1 MLDSFRTN
9 MKGFALGITIVIG
22 AIFVL
27 SGTGTALLSG
37 SGADAALVVNGAT
50 ITELEVAR
58 AISSQKQRI
67 LNENEGLDPA
77 VLSDEIMRP
86 GAIEQLITQELF
98 KQASIGQNLTL
109 SQQDITNI
117 ILDIDGFQSD
127 GKFDQNMYR
136 FAIQRQGYTSAM
148 FGDVLKNDAVVQQL
162 VAGISSTAF
171 TTNTELSALAGVT
184 EQQRD
189 YYYLKLPIEG
199 IEKAVQLSDKQITG
213 YYENNLDVFTTAPEV
228 RIDYIELN
236 SELLMDASA
245 ITENKV
251 LARFE
256 EEVGNRNMAESRQA
270 AHILLSESTAEVVEE
285 IQAKIDV
292 GVEFAVLAKD
302 YSEDFGSAE
311 SGGDLG
317 YTSGETFPEAFEKAL
332 AELEVGQISGP
343 VNTDAGTHFI
353 KLLDIQQESYE
364 LSEQRSRIERE
375 LIQESTSDL
384 LVEKLQNLKELSFN
398 AESLAEVA
406 ADVGL
411 ELKTSEAFP
420 QSGGGGVAAFPAVV
434 KAAFSTEVVNDQY
447 ASEVLELGND
457 RYLVLKLNEYIAARQ
472 QELPEVRERVVQLVT
487 DDVSK
492 NQLAEQGGALLARVM
507 AGESVETVAKS
518 ENLSWQVVIDGTRRN
533 TDSDAEIGQKV
544 FSLPKPVAESVVESF
559 YLSNGDFVVASLT
572 GVTEGRLDR
581 LTKQQKASLVAA
593 ATVSRGSR
601 DLAAYE
607 QSLLAKATIEK

>member
-9 MKGFALGITIVIG
+9 KRGSALGIVIVIG
-22 AIFVL
+22 AIFAF
-27 SGTGTALLSG
+27 SGTGSLLTVANIDTAI
-37 SGADAALVVNGAT
+37 VVNDVNVS
-50 ITELEVAR
+50 ENDVVR
-58 AISSQKQRI
+58 AILNQKNQI
-67 LNENEGLDPA
+67 LSENEGLDPA
-77 VLSDEIMRP
+77 VLSDEMMRP

-117 ILDIDGFQSD
+117 ILGIESFQSD

-162 VAGISSTAF
+162 VAGISATAF

-189 YYYLKLPIEG
+189 YYYLRLPIEG
-199 IEKAVQLSDKQITG
+199 IEKAVQLSDTQIAG

-236 SELLMDASA
+236 SDLLMDASA

-256 EEVGNRNMAESRQA
+256 EEVGNRDMAESRQA
-270 AHILLSESTAEVVEE
+270 AHILLSESTDEVVEE
-285 IQAKIDV
+285 IQAKIDA
-292 GVEFAVLAKD
+292 GVEFTVLAKD

-332 AELEVGQISGP
+332 AGLEVGQISGP
-343 VNTDAGTHFI
+343 VNTDSGTHFI
-353 KLLDIQQESYE
+353 KLLDVQQESYE
-364 LSEQRSRIERE
+364 LSEQRARIERE

-398 AESLAEVA
+398 AESLADVA

-411 ELKTSEAFP
+411 ELETSEAFP

-472 QELPEVRERVVQLVT
+472 QELPEVRERVIQLVT
-487 DDVSK
+487 DEVSK

-533 TDSDAEIGQKV
+533 TSSDAEIGQKV

-581 LTKQQKASLVAA
+581 LTTQQKASLVAA

-607 QSLLAKATIEK
+607 QFLLAKATIEK

>member
-9 MKGFALGITIVIG
+9 MRGIALGIVIVIG
-22 AIFVL
+22 AIFAF
-27 SGTGTALLSG
+27 SGTGSLLTVANIDTAI
-37 SGADAALVVNGAT
+37 VVNDVNVSENDV
-50 ITELEVAR
+50 IR
-58 AISSQKQRI
+58 AISNQKRQI
-67 LNENEGLDPA
+67 LSENEGLDPA

-189 YYYLKLPIEG
+189 YYYLRLPIEG
-199 IEKAVQLSDKQITG
+199 IEKAVQLSDTQIAG

-236 SELLMDASA
+236 SDLLMDASA
-245 ITENKV
+245 VTENKV

-256 EEVGNRNMAESRQA
+256 EEVGNRDMAESRQA

-285 IQAKIDV
+285 IQAKIDA
-292 GVEFAVLAKD
+292 GVEFTVLAKD

-332 AELEVGQISGP
+332 AGLEVGQISGP

-353 KLLDIQQESYE
+353 KLLDVQQESYE
-364 LSEQRSRIERE
+364 LSEQRARIERE

-398 AESLAEVA
+398 AESLADVA

>member
-9 MKGFALGITIVIG
+9 MRGIALGIVIVIG
-22 AIFVL
+22 AIFAF
-27 SGTGTALLSG
+27 SGTGSLLTVANIDTAI
-37 SGADAALVVNGAT
+37 VVNDVNVSENDV
-50 ITELEVAR
+50 IR
-58 AISSQKQRI
+58 AISNQKRQI
-67 LNENEGLDPA
+67 LSENEGLDPA

-117 ILDIDGFQSD
+117 ILGIESFQSD

-171 TTNTELSALAGVT
+171 TTNTELFALAGVT

-189 YYYLKLPIEG
+189 YYYLRLPIEG
-199 IEKAVQLSDKQITG
+199 IEKAVQLSDTQIAG

-236 SELLMDASA
+236 SDLLMDASA

-256 EEVGNRNMAESRQA
+256 EEVGNRDMAESRQA

-285 IQAKIDV
+285 IQAKIDA
-292 GVEFAVLAKD
+292 GVEFTVLAKD

-332 AELEVGQISGP
+332 AGLEVGQISGP

-353 KLLDIQQESYE
+353 KLLDVQQESYE
-364 LSEQRSRIERE
+364 LSEQRARIERE

>member
-9 MKGFALGITIVIG
+9 MRGIALGIVIVIG
-22 AIFVL
+22 AIFAF
-27 SGTGTALLSG
+27 SGTGSLLTVANIDTAI
-37 SGADAALVVNGAT
+37 VVNDVNVS
-50 ITELEVAR
+50 ENDVVR
-58 AISSQKQRI
+58 AILNQKNQI
-67 LNENEGLDPA
+67 LSENEGLDPA
-77 VLSDEIMRP
+77 VLSDEMMRP

-117 ILDIDGFQSD
+117 ILGIESFQSD

-189 YYYLKLPIEG
+189 YYYLRLPIEG
-199 IEKAVQLSDKQITG
+199 IEKAVQLSDTQIAG

-236 SELLMDASA
+236 SDLLMDASA

-256 EEVGNRNMAESRQA
+256 EEVGNRDMAESRQA

-285 IQAKIDV
+285 IQAKIDA
-292 GVEFAVLAKD
+292 GVEFTVLAKD

-353 KLLDIQQESYE
+353 KLLDVQQESYE
-364 LSEQRSRIERE
+364 LSEQRARIERE

-398 AESLAEVA
+398 AESLADVA

-472 QELPEVRERVVQLVT
+472 QELPEVRERVIQLVT
-487 DDVSK
+487 DEVSK

-533 TDSDAEIGQKV
+533 TSSDAEIGQKV

-581 LTKQQKASLVAA
+581 LTTQQKASLVAA

>member
-9 MKGFALGITIVIG
+9 MRGIALGIVIVIG
-22 AIFVL
+22 DIFAF
-27 SGTGTALLSG
+27 SGTGSLLTVANIDTAI
-37 SGADAALVVNGAT
+37 VVNDVNVSENDV
-50 ITELEVAR
+50 IR
-58 AISSQKQRI
+58 AISNQKRQI
-67 LNENEGLDPA
+67 LSENEGLDPA
-77 VLSDEIMRP
+77 VLSDEMMRP
-86 GAIEQLITQELF
+86 GAIEQLITQELL

-148 FGDVLKNDAVVQQL
+148 FSDVLKNDAVVQQL

-199 IEKAVQLSDKQITG
+199 IEKAVQLSDTQITG
-213 YYENNLDVFTTAPEV
+213 YYEKNLDVFTTAPEV

-285 IQAKIDV
+285 IQAKIDA

-343 VNTDAGTHFI
+343 VRTDAGTHFI
-353 KLLDIQQESYE
+353 KLLDVQQKSYE
-364 LSEQRSRIERE
+364 LSEQRSRIELE

-420 QSGGGGVAAFPAVV
+420 QSGGGGVAAFPAVI

-492 NQLAEQGGALLARVM
+492 NQLAAQGGALLARVM

-581 LTKQQKASLVAA
+581 LTKQQKASLVGA

>member
-9 MKGFALGITIVIG
+9 MRGIALGIVIVIG
-22 AIFVL
+22 AIFAF
-27 SGTGTALLSG
+27 SGTGSLLTVANIDTAI
-37 SGADAALVVNGAT
+37 VVNDVNVS
-50 ITELEVAR
+50 ENDVVR
-58 AISSQKQRI
+58 AILNQKNQI
-67 LNENEGLDPA
+67 LSENEGLDPA
-77 VLSDEIMRP
+77 VLSDEMMRP

-117 ILDIDGFQSD
+117 ILGIESFQSD

-171 TTNTELSALAGVT
+171 TTNTELFALAGVT

-189 YYYLKLPIEG
+189 YYYLRLPIEG
-199 IEKAVQLSDKQITG
+199 IEKAVQLSDTQIAG

-236 SELLMDASA
+236 SDLLMDASA
-245 ITENKV
+245 VTENKV

-256 EEVGNRNMAESRQA
+256 EEVGNRDMAESRQA

-285 IQAKIDV
+285 IQAKIDA
-292 GVEFAVLAKD
+292 GVEFTVLAKD

-332 AELEVGQISGP
+332 AGLEVGQISGP

-353 KLLDIQQESYE
+353 KLLDVQQESYE
-364 LSEQRSRIERE
+364 LSEQRARIERE

-398 AESLAEVA
+398 AESLADVA

-472 QELPEVRERVVQLVT
+472 QELPEVRERVIQLVT
-487 DDVSK
+487 DEVSK

-533 TDSDAEIGQKV
+533 TSSDAEIGQKV

-581 LTKQQKASLVAA
+581 LTTQQKASLVAA

>member
-9 MKGFALGITIVIG
+9 MRGIALGIVIVIG
-22 AIFVL
+22 AIFAF
-27 SGTGTALLSG
+27 SGTGSLLTVANIDTAI
-37 SGADAALVVNGAT
+37 VVNDVNVSENDV
-50 ITELEVAR
+50 IR
-58 AISSQKQRI
+58 AISNQKRQI
-67 LNENEGLDPA
+67 LSENEGLDPA

-398 AESLAEVA
+398 AESLADVA

>member
-9 MKGFALGITIVIG
+9 MRGIALGIVIVIG
-22 AIFVL
+22 AIFAF
-27 SGTGTALLSG
+27 SGTGSLLTVANIDTAI
-37 SGADAALVVNGAT
+37 VVNDVNVSENDV
-50 ITELEVAR
+50 IR
-58 AISSQKQRI
+58 AISNQKRQI
-67 LNENEGLDPA
+67 LSENEGLDPA
-77 VLSDEIMRP
+77 VLSDEMMRP

-285 IQAKIDV
+285 IQAKIDA
-292 GVEFAVLAKD
+292 GVEFTVLAKD

>member
-9 MKGFALGITIVIG
+9 MRGIALGIVIVIG
-22 AIFVL
+22 AIFAF
-27 SGTGTALLSG
+27 SGTGSLLTVANIDTAI
-37 SGADAALVVNGAT
+37 VVNDVNVS
-50 ITELEVAR
+50 ENDVVR
-58 AISSQKQRI
+58 AILNQKNQI
-67 LNENEGLDPA
+67 LSENEGLDPA
-77 VLSDEIMRP
+77 VLSDEMMRP

-117 ILDIDGFQSD
+117 ILGIESFQSD

-171 TTNTELSALAGVT
+171 TTKTELSALAGVT

-189 YYYLKLPIEG
+189 YYYLRLPIEG
-199 IEKAVQLSDKQITG
+199 IEKAVQLSDTQIAG

-236 SELLMDASA
+236 SDLLMDASA

-256 EEVGNRNMAESRQA
+256 EEVGNRDMAESRQA

-285 IQAKIDV
+285 IQAKIDA
-292 GVEFAVLAKD
+292 GVEFTVLAKD

-332 AELEVGQISGP
+332 AGLEVGQISGP

-353 KLLDIQQESYE
+353 KLLDVQQESYE
-364 LSEQRSRIERE
+364 LSEQRARIERE

-398 AESLAEVA
+398 AESLADVA

-472 QELPEVRERVVQLVT
+472 QELPEVRERVIQLVT
-487 DDVSK
+487 DEVSK

-533 TDSDAEIGQKV
+533 TSSDAEIGQKV

-581 LTKQQKASLVAA
+581 LTTQQKASLVAA

>member
-9 MKGFALGITIVIG
+9 MRGIALGIVIVIG
-22 AIFVL
+22 AIFAF
-27 SGTGTALLSG
+27 SGTGSLLTVANIDTAI
-37 SGADAALVVNGAT
+37 VVNDVNVSENDV
-50 ITELEVAR
+50 IR
-58 AISSQKQRI
+58 AISNQKRQI
-67 LNENEGLDPA
+67 LSENEGLDPA
-77 VLSDEIMRP
+77 VLSDEMMRP

-148 FGDVLKNDAVVQQL
+148 FSDVLKNDAVVQQL

-199 IEKAVQLSDKQITG
+199 IEKAVQLSDTQITG
-213 YYENNLDVFTTAPEV
+213 YYEKNLDVFTTAPEV

-285 IQAKIDV
+285 IQAKIDA

-343 VNTDAGTHFI
+343 VRTDAGTHFI
-353 KLLDIQQESYE
+353 KLLDVQQKSYE
-364 LSEQRSRIERE
+364 LSEQRSRIELE

-420 QSGGGGVAAFPAVV
+420 QSGGGGVAAFPAVI

-492 NQLAEQGGALLARVM
+492 NQLAAQGGALLARVM

-581 LTKQQKASLVAA
+581 LTKQQKASLVGA

>member
-9 MKGFALGITIVIG
+9 MRGIALGIVIVIG
-22 AIFVL
+22 AIFAF
-27 SGTGTALLSG
+27 SGTGSLLTVANIDTAI
-37 SGADAALVVNGAT
+37 VVNDVNVSENDV
-50 ITELEVAR
+50 IR
-58 AISSQKQRI
+58 AISNQKRQI
-67 LNENEGLDPA
+67 LSENEGLDPA
-77 VLSDEIMRP
+77 VLSDEMMRP
-86 GAIEQLITQELF
+86 GAIEQLITQELL

-148 FGDVLKNDAVVQQL
+148 FSDVLKNDAVVQQL

-199 IEKAVQLSDKQITG
+199 IEKAVQLSDTQITG
-213 YYENNLDVFTTAPEV
+213 YYEKNLDVFTTAPEV

-285 IQAKIDV
+285 IQAKIDA

-343 VNTDAGTHFI
+343 VSTDAGTHFI
-353 KLLDIQQESYE
+353 KLLDVQQESYE
-364 LSEQRSRIERE
+364 LSEQRSRIELE

-420 QSGGGGVAAFPAVV
+420 QSGGGGVAAFPAVI

-581 LTKQQKASLVAA
+581 LTKQQKASLVGA

>member
-9 MKGFALGITIVIG
+9 MRGIALGIVIVIG
-22 AIFVL
+22 AIFAF
-27 SGTGTALLSG
+27 SGTGSLLTVANIDTAI
-37 SGADAALVVNGAT
+37 VVNDVNVS
-50 ITELEVAR
+50 ENDVVR
-58 AISSQKQRI
+58 AILNQKNQI
-67 LNENEGLDPA
+67 LSENEGLDPA
-77 VLSDEIMRP
+77 VLSDEMMRP

-117 ILDIDGFQSD
+117 ILGIESFQSD

-189 YYYLKLPIEG
+189 YYYLRLPIEG
-199 IEKAVQLSDKQITG
+199 IEKAVQLSDTQIAG

-236 SELLMDASA
+236 SDLLMDASA

-256 EEVGNRNMAESRQA
+256 EEVGNRDMAESRQA

-285 IQAKIDV
+285 IQAKIDA
-292 GVEFAVLAKD
+292 GVEFTVLAKD

-332 AELEVGQISGP
+332 AGLEVGQISGP

-353 KLLDIQQESYE
+353 KLLDVQQESYE
-364 LSEQRSRIERE
+364 LSEQRARIERE

-398 AESLAEVA
+398 AESLADVA

-533 TDSDAEIGQKV
+533 TSSDAEIGQKV

-581 LTKQQKASLVAA
+581 LTTQQKASLVAA

>member
-9 MKGFALGITIVIG
+9 MRGIALGIVIVIG
-22 AIFVL
+22 AIFAF
-27 SGTGTALLSG
+27 SGTGSLLTVANIDTAI
-37 SGADAALVVNGAT
+37 VVNDVNVS
-50 ITELEVAR
+50 ENDVVR
-58 AISSQKQRI
+58 AILNQKNQI
-67 LNENEGLDPA
+67 LSENEGLDPA
-77 VLSDEIMRP
+77 VLSDEMMRP

-117 ILDIDGFQSD
+117 ILGIESFQSD

-189 YYYLKLPIEG
+189 YYYLRLPIEG
-199 IEKAVQLSDKQITG
+199 IEKAVQLSDTQIAG

-236 SELLMDASA
+236 SDLLMDASA

-285 IQAKIDV
+285 IQAKIDA
-292 GVEFAVLAKD
+292 GVEFTVLAKD

-332 AELEVGQISGP
+332 AGLEVGQISGP

-353 KLLDIQQESYE
+353 KLLDVQQESYE
-364 LSEQRSRIERE
+364 LSEQRARIERE

-398 AESLAEVA
+398 AESLADVA

-472 QELPEVRERVVQLVT
+472 QELPEVRERVIQLVT
-487 DDVSK
+487 DEVSK

-533 TDSDAEIGQKV
+533 TSSDAEIGQKV

-581 LTKQQKASLVAA
+581 LTTQQKASLVAA
-593 ATVSRGSR
+593 ATVSRGRR

>member
-9 MKGFALGITIVIG
+9 MRGIALGIVIVIG
-22 AIFVL
+22 AIFAF
-27 SGTGTALLSG
+27 SGTGSLLTVANIDTAI
-37 SGADAALVVNGAT
+37 VVNDVNVSENDV
-50 ITELEVAR
+50 IR
-58 AISSQKQRI
+58 AISNQKRQI
-67 LNENEGLDPA
+67 LSENEGLDPA
-77 VLSDEIMRP
+77 VLSDEMMRP

-148 FGDVLKNDAVVQQL
+148 FSDVLKNDAVVQQL

-199 IEKAVQLSDKQITG
+199 IEKAVQLSDTQITG
-213 YYENNLDVFTTAPEV
+213 YYEKNLDVFTTAPEV

-285 IQAKIDV
+285 IQAKIDA
-292 GVEFAVLAKD
+292 GVDFAVLAKD

-353 KLLDIQQESYE
+353 KLLDVQQESYE

-581 LTKQQKASLVAA
+581 LTQQQKASLVGA

>member
-9 MKGFALGITIVIG
+9 MRGIALGIVIVIG
-22 AIFVL
+22 AIFAF
-27 SGTGTALLSG
+27 SGTGSLLTVANIDTAI
-37 SGADAALVVNGAT
+37 VVNDVNVS
-50 ITELEVAR
+50 ENDVVR
-58 AISSQKQRI
+58 AILNQKNQI
-67 LNENEGLDPA
+67 LSENEGLDPA
-77 VLSDEIMRP
+77 VLSDEMMRP

-117 ILDIDGFQSD
+117 ILGIESFQSD

-189 YYYLKLPIEG
+189 YYYLRLPIEG
-199 IEKAVQLSDKQITG
+199 IEKAVQLSDTQIAG

-236 SELLMDASA
+236 SDLLMDASA

-256 EEVGNRNMAESRQA
+256 EEVGNRDMAESRQA

-285 IQAKIDV
+285 IQAKIDA
-292 GVEFAVLAKD
+292 GVEFTVLAKD

-332 AELEVGQISGP
+332 AGLEVGQISGP

-353 KLLDIQQESYE
+353 KLLDVQQESYE
-364 LSEQRSRIERE
+364 LSEQRARIERE

-398 AESLAEVA
+398 AESLADVA

-411 ELKTSEAFP
+411 ELKISEAFP

-472 QELPEVRERVVQLVT
+472 QELPEVRERVIQLVT
-487 DDVSK
+487 DEVSK

-533 TDSDAEIGQKV
+533 TSSDAEIGQKV

-581 LTKQQKASLVAA
+581 LTTQQKASLVAA

>member
-9 MKGFALGITIVIG
+9 MRGIALGIVIVIG
-22 AIFVL
+22 AIFAF
-27 SGTGTALLSG
+27 SGTGSLLTVANIDTAI
-37 SGADAALVVNGAT
+37 VVNDVNVSENDV
-50 ITELEVAR
+50 IR
-58 AISSQKQRI
+58 AISNQKRQI
-67 LNENEGLDPA
+67 LSENEGLDPA
-77 VLSDEIMRP
+77 VLSDEMMRP
-86 GAIEQLITQELF
+86 GAIEQLITQELL

-148 FGDVLKNDAVVQQL
+148 FSDVLKNDAVVQQL

-199 IEKAVQLSDKQITG
+199 IEKAVQLSDTQITG
-213 YYENNLDVFTTAPEV
+213 YYEKNLDVFTTAPEV

-270 AHILLSESTAEVVEE
+270 AHILLSESTAELVEE
-285 IQAKIDV
+285 IQAKIDA

-332 AELEVGQISGP
+332 AELEVGQISGQ

-353 KLLDIQQESYE
+353 KLLDVQQESYE

-420 QSGGGGVAAFPAVV
+420 QSGGGGVAAFPAVI

-492 NQLAEQGGALLARVM
+492 NQLAAQGGALLARVM

-581 LTKQQKASLVAA
+581 LTKQQKASLVGA

>member
-9 MKGFALGITIVIG
+9 MRGIALGIVIVIG
-22 AIFVL
+22 AIFAF
-27 SGTGTALLSG
+27 SGTGSLLTVANIDTAI
-37 SGADAALVVNGAT
+37 VVNDVNVS
-50 ITELEVAR
+50 ENDVVR
-58 AISSQKQRI
+58 AILNQKNQI
-67 LNENEGLDPA
+67 LSENEGLDPA
-77 VLSDEIMRP
+77 VLSDEMMRP

-117 ILDIDGFQSD
+117 ILGIESFQSD

-189 YYYLKLPIEG
+189 YYYLRLPIEG
-199 IEKAVQLSDKQITG
+199 IEKAVQLSDTQIAG

-236 SELLMDASA
+236 SDLLMDDTA

-256 EEVGNRNMAESRQA
+256 EEVGNRDMAESRQA

-285 IQAKIDV
+285 IQAKIDA
-292 GVEFAVLAKD
+292 GVEFTVLAKD

-332 AELEVGQISGP
+332 AGLEVGQISGP

-353 KLLDIQQESYE
+353 KLLDVQQESYE
-364 LSEQRSRIERE
+364 LSEERSRIERE

-398 AESLAEVA
+398 AESLADVA

-472 QELPEVRERVVQLVT
+472 QELPEVRERVIQLVT
-487 DDVSK
+487 DEVSK

-533 TDSDAEIGQKV
+533 TSSDAEIGQKV
-544 FSLPKPVAESVVESF
+544 FSLPKPGAESVVESF

-581 LTKQQKASLVAA
+581 LTTQQKASLVAA

>member
-9 MKGFALGITIVIG
+9 MRGIALGIVIVIG
-22 AIFVL
+22 AIFAF
-27 SGTGTALLSG
+27 SGTGSLLTVANIDTAI
-37 SGADAALVVNGAT
+37 VVNDVNISET
-50 ITELEVAR
+50 DVVR
-58 AISSQKQRI
+58 AILSQKRQI
-67 LNENEGLDPA
+67 LSENEGLDPA
-77 VLSDEIMRP
+77 VLSDEMMRP
-86 GAIEQLITQELF
+86 GAIEQLITRELF
-98 KQASIGQNLTL
+98 TQASLGQNLTL
-109 SQQDITNI
+109 SQQDIKKI
-117 ILDIDGFQSD
+117 ILDIEGFQSE

-136 FAIQRQGYTSAM
+136 FAIQQQGYTSAT
-148 FGDVLKNDAVVQQL
+148 FGDVLKNETVVQQL
-162 VAGISSTAF
+162 VAGLSSTAF

-189 YYYLKLPIEG
+189 YYYLRLPIKG
-199 IEKAVQLSDKQITG
+199 IEKAVQLSDSQIAG
-213 YYENNLDVFTTAPEV
+213 YYENNLGDFTTAPQV

-236 SELLMDASA
+236 SELIMDPSA
-245 ITENKV
+245 ITEDKV
-251 LARFE
+251 LERFE
-256 EEVGNRNMAESRQA
+256 EEIGNRDMAESRQA
-270 AHILLSESTAEVVEE
+270 AHILLSESTAEVIEE
-285 IQAKIDV
+285 IQEKIDA
-292 GVEFAVLAKD
+292 GVEFAVLAKE

-332 AELEVGQISGP
+332 AGLEIGQVSEPI
-343 VNTDAGTHFI
+343 NTDAGTHFI
-353 KLLDIQQESYE
+353 KLLDIQQETYE

-406 ADVGL
+406 LDVGL

-420 QSGGGGVAAFPAVV
+420 QSGGDGVSAFPAVV
-434 KAAFSTEVVNDQY
+434 RAAFSAEVVNDQY

-472 QELPEVRERVVQLVT
+472 QELPEVREQVVQLLT

-492 NQLAEQGGALLARVM
+492 SQLAEQGGALLARVM

-518 ENLSWQVVIDGTRRN
+518 ENLSWQVVIDGTRRDTSSN
-533 TDSDAEIGQKV
+533 AEIGQKV
-544 FSLPKPVAESVVESF
+544 FSLPKPAAESVVESF

-572 GVTEGRLDR
+572 EVTEGRLDR

-593 ATVSRGSR
+593 STVSRGSR

-607 QSLLAKATIEK
+607 QSLLAKATIVQ

>member
-9 MKGFALGITIVIG
+9 MRGIALGIVIVIG
-22 AIFVL
+22 AIFAF
-27 SGTGTALLSG
+27 SGTGSLLTVANIDTAI
-37 SGADAALVVNGAT
+37 VVNDVNVSENDV
-50 ITELEVAR
+50 IR
-58 AISSQKQRI
+58 AISNQKRQI
-67 LNENEGLDPA
+67 LSENEGLDPA
-77 VLSDEIMRP
+77 VLSDEMMRP
-86 GAIEQLITQELF
+86 GAIEQLITQELL

-148 FGDVLKNDAVVQQL
+148 FSDVLKNDAVVQQL

-199 IEKAVQLSDKQITG
+199 IEKAVQLSDTQITG
-213 YYENNLDVFTTAPEV
+213 YYEKNLDVFTTAPEV

-285 IQAKIDV
+285 IQAKIDA

-343 VNTDAGTHFI
+343 VNTDAGMHFI
-353 KLLDIQQESYE
+353 KLLDVQQESYE

-420 QSGGGGVAAFPAVV
+420 QSGGGGVAAFPAVI

-492 NQLAEQGGALLARVM
+492 NQLAAQGGALLARVM

-581 LTKQQKASLVAA
+581 LTKQQKASLVGA

>member
-9 MKGFALGITIVIG
+9 MRGIALGIVIVIG
-22 AIFVL
+22 AIFAF
-27 SGTGTALLSG
+27 SGTGSLLTVANIDTAI
-37 SGADAALVVNGAT
+37 VVNDVNVSENDV
-50 ITELEVAR
+50 IR
-58 AISSQKQRI
+58 AISNQKRQI
-67 LNENEGLDPA
+67 LSENEGLDPA

-189 YYYLKLPIEG
+189 YYYLRLPIEG
-199 IEKAVQLSDKQITG
+199 IEKAVQLSDTQIAG

-236 SELLMDASA
+236 SDLLMDASA

-256 EEVGNRNMAESRQA
+256 EEVGNRDMAESRQA

-285 IQAKIDV
+285 IQAKIDA
-292 GVEFAVLAKD
+292 GVEFTVLAKD

-332 AELEVGQISGP
+332 AGLEVGQISGP

-353 KLLDIQQESYE
+353 KLLDVQQESYE
-364 LSEQRSRIERE
+364 LSEQRARIERE

-398 AESLAEVA
+398 AESLADVA

-533 TDSDAEIGQKV
+533 TSSDAEIGQKV

-581 LTKQQKASLVAA
+581 LTTQQKASLVAA

>member
-9 MKGFALGITIVIG
+9 MRGIALGIVIVIG
-22 AIFVL
+22 AIFAF
-27 SGTGTALLSG
+27 SGTGSLLTVANIDTAI
-37 SGADAALVVNGAT
+37 VVNDVNVS
-50 ITELEVAR
+50 ENDVVR
-58 AISSQKQRI
+58 AILNQKNQI
-67 LNENEGLDPA
+67 LSENEGLDPA
-77 VLSDEIMRP
+77 VLSDEMMRP

-117 ILDIDGFQSD
+117 ILGIESFQSD

-189 YYYLKLPIEG
+189 YYYLRLPIEG
-199 IEKAVQLSDKQITG
+199 IEKAVQLSDTQIAG

-236 SELLMDASA
+236 SDLLMDASA
-245 ITENKV
+245 VTENKV

-256 EEVGNRNMAESRQA
+256 EEVGNRDMAESRQA

-285 IQAKIDV
+285 IQAKIDA
-292 GVEFAVLAKD
+292 GVEFTVLAKD

-332 AELEVGQISGP
+332 AGLEVGQISGP

-353 KLLDIQQESYE
+353 KLLDVQQESYE
-364 LSEQRSRIERE
+364 LSEQRARIERE

-398 AESLAEVA
+398 AESLADVA

-472 QELPEVRERVVQLVT
+472 QELPEVRERVIQLVT
-487 DDVSK
+487 DEVSK

-544 FSLPKPVAESVVESF
+544 FSLPKPAAESVVESF

-581 LTKQQKASLVAA
+581 LTQQQKASLVGA

>member
-9 MKGFALGITIVIG
+9 MRGIALGIVIVIG
-22 AIFVL
+22 AIFAF
-27 SGTGTALLSG
+27 SGTGSLLTVANIDTAI
-37 SGADAALVVNGAT
+37 VVNDVNVS
-50 ITELEVAR
+50 ENDVLR
-58 AISSQKQRI
+58 AILNQKNQI
-67 LNENEGLDPA
+67 LSENEGLDPA
-77 VLSDEIMRP
+77 VLSDEMMRP

-117 ILDIDGFQSD
+117 ILGIESFQSD

-162 VAGISSTAF
+162 VAGISATAF

-189 YYYLKLPIEG
+189 YYYLRLPIEG
-199 IEKAVQLSDKQITG
+199 IEKAVQLPDTQIAG

-236 SELLMDASA
+236 SDLLMDASA
-245 ITENKV
+245 VTENKV

-256 EEVGNRNMAESRQA
+256 EEVGNRDMAESRQA

-285 IQAKIDV
+285 IQAKIDA
-292 GVEFAVLAKD
+292 GVEFTVLAKD

-332 AELEVGQISGP
+332 AGLEVGQISGP

-353 KLLDIQQESYE
+353 KLLDVQQESYE
-364 LSEQRSRIERE
+364 LSEQRARIERE

-398 AESLAEVA
+398 AESLADVA

-472 QELPEVRERVVQLVT
+472 QELPEVRERVIQLVT
-487 DDVSK
+487 DEVSK
-492 NQLAEQGGALLARVM
+492 NQLAEQGDALLARVM

-533 TDSDAEIGQKV
+533 TSSDAEIGQKV

-581 LTKQQKASLVAA
+581 LTTQQKASLVAA
-593 ATVSRGSR
+593 ATVSRGRR

>member
-9 MKGFALGITIVIG
+9 MRGIALGIVIVIG
-22 AIFVL
+22 AIFAF
-27 SGTGTALLSG
+27 SGTGSLLTVANIDTAI
-37 SGADAALVVNGAT
+37 VVNDVNVSENDV
-50 ITELEVAR
+50 IR
-58 AISSQKQRI
+58 AISNQKRQI
-67 LNENEGLDPA
+67 LSENEGLDPA

-189 YYYLKLPIEG
+189 YYYLRLPIEG
-199 IEKAVQLSDKQITG
+199 IEKAVQLSDTQIAG

-236 SELLMDASA
+236 SDLLMDASA
-245 ITENKV
+245 VTENKV

-353 KLLDIQQESYE
+353 KLLDVQQESYE

>member
-9 MKGFALGITIVIG
+9 MRGIALGIVIVIG
-22 AIFVL
+22 AIFAF
-27 SGTGTALLSG
+27 SGTGSLLTVANIDTAI
-37 SGADAALVVNGAT
+37 VVNDVNVSENDV
-50 ITELEVAR
+50 IR
-58 AISSQKQRI
+58 AISNQKRQI
-67 LNENEGLDPA
+67 LSENEGLDPA
-77 VLSDEIMRP
+77 VLSDEMMRP

-148 FGDVLKNDAVVQQL
+148 FSDVLKNDAVVQQL

-199 IEKAVQLSDKQITG
+199 IEKAVQLSDTQITG
-213 YYENNLDVFTTAPEV
+213 YYEKNLDVFTTAPEV

-270 AHILLSESTAEVVEE
+270 AHILLSESTAELVEE
-285 IQAKIDV
+285 IQAKIDA

-343 VNTDAGTHFI
+343 VSTDAGTHFI
-353 KLLDIQQESYE
+353 KLLDVQQESYE

-420 QSGGGGVAAFPAVV
+420 QSGGGGVAAFPAVI

-492 NQLAEQGGALLARVM
+492 NQLAAQGGALLARVM

-544 FSLPKPVAESVVESF
+544 FSLPKPGAESVVESF

-581 LTKQQKASLVAA
+581 LTKQQKASLVGA

>member
-9 MKGFALGITIVIG
+9 MRGIALGIVIVIG
-22 AIFVL
+22 AIFAF
-27 SGTGTALLSG
+27 SGTGSLLTVANIDTAI
-37 SGADAALVVNGAT
+37 VVNDVNVSENDV
-50 ITELEVAR
+50 IR
-58 AISSQKQRI
+58 AISNQKRQI
-67 LNENEGLDPA
+67 LSENEGLDPA
-77 VLSDEIMRP
+77 VLSDEMMRP

-148 FGDVLKNDAVVQQL
+148 FSDVLKNDAVVQQL

-199 IEKAVQLSDKQITG
+199 IEKAVQLSDTQITG
-213 YYENNLDVFTTAPEV
+213 YYEKNLDVFTTAPEV

-285 IQAKIDV
+285 IQAKIDA

-343 VNTDAGTHFI
+343 VSTDAGTHFI
-353 KLLDIQQESYE
+353 KLLDVQQESYE
-364 LSEQRSRIERE
+364 LSEQRSRIELE

-420 QSGGGGVAAFPAVV
+420 QSGGGGVAAFPAVI

-492 NQLAEQGGALLARVM
+492 NQLAAQGGALLARVM

-581 LTKQQKASLVAA
+581 LTKQQKASLVGA

>member
-9 MKGFALGITIVIG
+9 MRGIALGIVIVIG
-22 AIFVL
+22 AIFAF
-27 SGTGTALLSG
+27 SGTGSLLTVANIDTAI
-37 SGADAALVVNGAT
+37 VVNDVNVSENDV
-50 ITELEVAR
+50 IR
-58 AISSQKQRI
+58 AISNQKRQI
-67 LNENEGLDPA
+67 LSENEGLDPA
-77 VLSDEIMRP
+77 VLSDEMMRP
-86 GAIEQLITQELF
+86 GAIEQLITQELL

-148 FGDVLKNDAVVQQL
+148 FSDVLKNDAVVQQL

-199 IEKAVQLSDKQITG
+199 IEKAVQLSDTQITG
-213 YYENNLDVFTTAPEV
+213 YYEKNLDVFTTAPEV

-285 IQAKIDV
+285 IQAKIDA

-343 VNTDAGTHFI
+343 VSTDAGTHFI
-353 KLLDIQQESYE
+353 KLLDVQQKSYE
-364 LSEQRSRIERE
+364 LSEQRSRIELE

-420 QSGGGGVAAFPAVV
+420 QSGGGGVAAFPAVI

-492 NQLAEQGGALLARVM
+492 NQLAAQGGALLARVM

-581 LTKQQKASLVAA
+581 LTKQQKASLVGA

>member
-9 MKGFALGITIVIG
+9 MRGIALGIVIVIG
-22 AIFVL
+22 AIFAF
-27 SGTGTALLSG
+27 SGTGSLLTVANIDTAI
-37 SGADAALVVNGAT
+37 VVNDVNVSENDV
-50 ITELEVAR
+50 IR
-58 AISSQKQRI
+58 AISNQKRQI
-67 LNENEGLDPA
+67 LSENEGLDPA
-77 VLSDEIMRP
+77 VLSDEMMRP
-86 GAIEQLITQELF
+86 GAIEQLITQELL

-148 FGDVLKNDAVVQQL
+148 FSDVLKNDAVVQQL

-199 IEKAVQLSDKQITG
+199 IEKAVQLSDTQITG
-213 YYENNLDVFTTAPEV
+213 YYEKNLDVFTTAPEV

-285 IQAKIDV
+285 IQAKIDA

-343 VNTDAGTHFI
+343 VSTDAGTHFI
-353 KLLDIQQESYE
+353 KLLDVQQESYE

-420 QSGGGGVAAFPAVV
+420 QSGGGGVAAFPAVI

-492 NQLAEQGGALLARVM
+492 NQLAAQGGALLARVM

-581 LTKQQKASLVAA
+581 LTKQQKASLVGA

-607 QSLLAKATIEK
+607 QSLLAKSTIEK

>member
-9 MKGFALGITIVIG
+9 MRGIALGIVIVIG
-22 AIFVL
+22 AIFAF
-27 SGTGTALLSG
+27 SGTGSLLTVANIDTAI
-37 SGADAALVVNGAT
+37 VVNDVNVSENDV
-50 ITELEVAR
+50 IR
-58 AISSQKQRI
+58 AISNQKRQI
-67 LNENEGLDPA
+67 LSENEGLDPA
-77 VLSDEIMRP
+77 VLSDEMMRP
-86 GAIEQLITQELF
+86 GAIEQLITQELL

-148 FGDVLKNDAVVQQL
+148 FSDVLKNDAVVQQL

-199 IEKAVQLSDKQITG
+199 IEKAVQLSDTQITG
-213 YYENNLDVFTTAPEV
+213 YYEKNLDVFTTAPEV

-285 IQAKIDV
+285 IQAKIDA

-343 VNTDAGTHFI
+343 VSTDAGTHFI
-353 KLLDIQQESYE
+353 KLLDVQQESYE

-420 QSGGGGVAAFPAVV
+420 QSGGGGVAAFPAVI

-492 NQLAEQGGALLARVM
+492 NQLAAQGGALLARVM

-581 LTKQQKASLVAA
+581 LTKQQKASLVGA

>member
-9 MKGFALGITIVIG
+9 MRGIALGIVIVIG
-22 AIFVL
+22 AIFAF
-27 SGTGTALLSG
+27 SGTGSLLTVANIDTAI
-37 SGADAALVVNGAT
+37 VVNDVNVSENDV
-50 ITELEVAR
+50 IR
-58 AISSQKQRI
+58 AISNQKRQI
-67 LNENEGLDPA
+67 LSENEGLDPA
-77 VLSDEIMRP
+77 VLSDEMMRP

-148 FGDVLKNDAVVQQL
+148 FSDVLKNDAVVQQL

-171 TTNTELSALAGVT
+171 TTNTELSALASVT

-199 IEKAVQLSDKQITG
+199 VEKAVQLSDTQITG
-213 YYENNLDVFTTAPEV
+213 YYEKNLDVFTTAPEV

-270 AHILLSESTAEVVEE
+270 AHILLSESTVEVVEE
-285 IQAKIDV
+285 IQAKIDA

-353 KLLDIQQESYE
+353 KLLDVQQESYE

-581 LTKQQKASLVAA
+581 LTQQQKASLVGA

>member
-9 MKGFALGITIVIG
+9 MRGIALGIVIVIG
-22 AIFVL
+22 AIFAF
-27 SGTGTALLSG
+27 SGTGSLLTVANIDTAI
-37 SGADAALVVNGAT
+37 VVNDVNVS
-50 ITELEVAR
+50 ENDVVR
-58 AISSQKQRI
+58 AILNQKNQI
-67 LNENEGLDPA
+67 LSENEGLDPA
-77 VLSDEIMRP
+77 VLSDEMMRP

-148 FGDVLKNDAVVQQL
+148 FSDVLKNDAVVQQL

-199 IEKAVQLSDKQITG
+199 IEKAVQLSDTQITG
-213 YYENNLDVFTTAPEV
+213 YYEKNLDVFTTAPEV

-285 IQAKIDV
+285 IQAKIDA

-332 AELEVGQISGP
+332 AGLEVGQISGP

-353 KLLDIQQESYE
+353 KLLDVQQESYE

-581 LTKQQKASLVAA
+581 LTQQQKASLVAA

-607 QSLLAKATIEK
+607 QSLLAKAIIEK

>member
-1 MLDSFRTN
+1 
-9 MKGFALGITIVIG
+9 
-22 AIFVL
+22 
-27 SGTGTALLSG
+27 
-37 SGADAALVVNGAT
+37 VVNDVNVSENDV
-50 ITELEVAR
+50 IR
-58 AISSQKQRI
+58 AISNQKRQI
-67 LNENEGLDPA
+67 LSENEGLDPA
-77 VLSDEIMRP
+77 VLSDEMMRP

-148 FGDVLKNDAVVQQL
+148 FSDVLKNDAVVQQL

-199 IEKAVQLSDKQITG
+199 IEKAVQLSDTQITG
-213 YYENNLDVFTTAPEV
+213 YYEKNLDVFTTAPEV

-285 IQAKIDV
+285 IQAKIDA

-343 VNTDAGTHFI
+343 VSTDAGTHFI
-353 KLLDIQQESYE
+353 KLLDVQQESYE

-420 QSGGGGVAAFPAVV
+420 QSGGGGVAAFPAVI

-492 NQLAEQGGALLARVM
+492 NQLAAQGGALLARVM

-581 LTKQQKASLVAA
+581 LTKQQKASLVGA

>member
-9 MKGFALGITIVIG
+9 MRGIALGIVIVIG
-22 AIFVL
+22 AIFAF
-27 SGTGTALLSG
+27 SGTGSLLTVANIDTAI
-37 SGADAALVVNGAT
+37 VVNDVNVS
-50 ITELEVAR
+50 ENDVVR
-58 AISSQKQRI
+58 AILNQKNQI
-67 LNENEGLDPA
+67 LSENEGLDPA
-77 VLSDEIMRP
+77 VLSDEMMRP

-117 ILDIDGFQSD
+117 ILGIESFQSD

-236 SELLMDASA
+236 SDLLMDASA

-533 TDSDAEIGQKV
+533 TSSDAEIGQKV

-581 LTKQQKASLVAA
+581 LTTQQKASLVAA

>member
-9 MKGFALGITIVIG
+9 MRGIALGIVIVIG
-22 AIFVL
+22 AIFAF
-27 SGTGTALLSG
+27 SGTGSLLTVANIDTAI
-37 SGADAALVVNGAT
+37 VVNDVNVS
-50 ITELEVAR
+50 ENDVVR
-58 AISSQKQRI
+58 AILNQKNQI
-67 LNENEGLDPA
+67 LSENEGLDPA
-77 VLSDEIMRP
+77 VLSDEMMRP

-117 ILDIDGFQSD
+117 ILGIESFQSD

-189 YYYLKLPIEG
+189 YYYLRLPIEG
-199 IEKAVQLSDKQITG
+199 IEKAVQLSDTQIAG

-236 SELLMDASA
+236 SDLLMDASA

-256 EEVGNRNMAESRQA
+256 EEVGNRDMAESRQA

-285 IQAKIDV
+285 IQAKIDA
-292 GVEFAVLAKD
+292 GVEFTVLAKD

-332 AELEVGQISGP
+332 AGLEVGQISGP

-353 KLLDIQQESYE
+353 KLLDVQQESYE
-364 LSEQRSRIERE
+364 LSEQRARIERE

-398 AESLAEVA
+398 AESLADVA

-434 KAAFSTEVVNDQY
+434 KAAFSPEVVNDQY

-472 QELPEVRERVVQLVT
+472 QELPEVRERVIQLVT
-487 DDVSK
+487 DEVSK

-533 TDSDAEIGQKV
+533 TSSDAEIGQKV

-581 LTKQQKASLVAA
+581 LTTQQKASLVAA

>member
-9 MKGFALGITIVIG
+9 MRGIALGIVIVIG
-22 AIFVL
+22 AIFAF
-27 SGTGTALLSG
+27 SGTGSLLTVANIDTAI
-37 SGADAALVVNGAT
+37 VVNDVNVS
-50 ITELEVAR
+50 ENDVVR
-58 AISSQKQRI
+58 AILNQKNQI
-67 LNENEGLDPA
+67 LSENEGLDPA
-77 VLSDEIMRP
+77 VLSDEMMRP

-117 ILDIDGFQSD
+117 ILGIESFQSD

-189 YYYLKLPIEG
+189 YYYLRLPIEG
-199 IEKAVQLSDKQITG
+199 IEKAVQLSDTQIAG

-236 SELLMDASA
+236 SDLLMDDTA

-256 EEVGNRNMAESRQA
+256 EEVGNRDMAESRQA

-285 IQAKIDV
+285 IQAKIDA
-292 GVEFAVLAKD
+292 GVEFTVLAKD

-332 AELEVGQISGP
+332 AGLEVGQISGP

-353 KLLDIQQESYE
+353 KLLDVQQESYE
-364 LSEQRSRIERE
+364 LSEQRARIERE

-398 AESLAEVA
+398 AESLADVA

-472 QELPEVRERVVQLVT
+472 QELPEVRERVIQLVT
-487 DDVSK
+487 DEVSK
-492 NQLAEQGGALLARVM
+492 HQLAEQGGALLARVM

-533 TDSDAEIGQKV
+533 TSSDAEIGQKV

-581 LTKQQKASLVAA
+581 LTTQQKASLVAA

>member
-9 MKGFALGITIVIG
+9 MRGIALGIVIVIG
-22 AIFVL
+22 AIFAF
-27 SGTGTALLSG
+27 SGTGSLLTVANIDTAI
-37 SGADAALVVNGAT
+37 VVNDVNVSENDV
-50 ITELEVAR
+50 IR
-58 AISSQKQRI
+58 AISNQKRQI
-67 LNENEGLDPA
+67 LSENEGLDPA
-77 VLSDEIMRP
+77 VLSDEMMRP

-117 ILDIDGFQSD
+117 ILGIESFQSD

-189 YYYLKLPIEG
+189 YYYLRLPIEG
-199 IEKAVQLSDKQITG
+199 IEKAVQLSDTQIAG

-236 SELLMDASA
+236 SDLLMDASA
-245 ITENKV
+245 VTENKV

-256 EEVGNRNMAESRQA
+256 EEVGNRDMAESRQA

-285 IQAKIDV
+285 IQAKIDA
-292 GVEFAVLAKD
+292 GVEFTVLAKD

-332 AELEVGQISGP
+332 AGLEVGQISGP

-472 QELPEVRERVVQLVT
+472 QELPEVRERVIQLVT
-487 DDVSK
+487 DEVSK

-533 TDSDAEIGQKV
+533 TSSDAEIGQKV

-581 LTKQQKASLVAA
+581 LTTQQKASLVAA